1 MLDRPDVCSTVSIV
15 DQFKPYMYDESKGN
29 IAKKME
35 KEEAIK
41 VQARRVVEF
50 DKSLVGLEKRAE
62 VSEILFG
69 IVLVAIINM
78 AIFCYC
84 KFYNKS

>member
-41 VQARRVVEF
+41 V
-50 DKSLVGLEKRAE
+50 
-62 VSEILFG
+62 
-69 IVLVAIINM
+69 
-78 AIFCYC
+78 
-84 KFYNKS
+84 